1 MTAGKDDYTIEQ
13 GTRFRLKFRWTD
25 EAGNPILLN
34 QASARMQIRKTKTTT
49 SKLYANLTEFLTV
62 EAADGSV
69 FLEIPGDK
77 TMVYTFDTGR
87 FSLRVDRPGDQKRLV
102 EGVVNIARETT
113 E

>member
-49 SKLYANLTEFLTV
+49 SKLYANLTEFRTV
-62 EAADGSV
+62 DAADGSV

-77 TMVYTFDTGR
+77 TMVYTFDAGR

-113 E
+113 V